1 LFGGTDP
8 LTKAVRSGWVVSAL
22 IVVQIVL
29 LAATIGAFAFML
41 SSLWATL
48 RVTFVG
54 VPESAPEENKA
65 GKRPDARSWRYEYGS
80 RGPVV
85 VHLQRRIRRSAM
97 SGRRRGRRRGRK
109 SRKTGRGDRSGKV
122 TEVRVERSPKGRG
135 KPVKVRIVRRR
146 NGDVTE
152 ETYEL

>member
-1 LFGGTDP
+1 M
-8 LTKAVRSGWVVSAL
+8 
-22 IVVQIVL
+22 VQIVL

-41 SSLWATL
+41 STLWANLWATL

-54 VPESAPEENKA
+54 VPESAPEENEA
-65 GKRPDARSWRYEYGS
+65 EERPDARSWRYEYGS

-85 VHLQRRIRRSAM
+85 VHLRRRIRRSAM
-97 SGRRRGRRRGRK
+97 SGRRRGRRRGRGRGRK

>member
-1 LFGGTDP
+1 
-8 LTKAVRSGWVVSAL
+8 
-22 IVVQIVL
+22 
-29 LAATIGAFAFML
+29 M
-41 SSLWATL
+41 
-48 RVTFVG
+48 G
-54 VPESAPEENKA
+54 VPESAPEENEA
-65 GKRPDARSWRYEYGS
+65 EEHADARSWRYEYYEYGS

-85 VHLQRRIRRSAM
+85 VHLRRRIRRSAM

-109 SRKTGRGDRSGKV
+109 SRKTGRGDRTGKV

>member
-1 LFGGTDP
+1 MSSL
-8 LTKAVRSGWVVSAL
+8 W
-22 IVVQIVL
+22 
-29 LAATIGAFAFML
+29 AT
-41 SSLWATL
+41 LWATL

-54 VPESAPEENKA
+54 VPESAPEENEA
-65 GKRPDARSWRYEYGS
+65 EERPDARSWRYEYYEYNS

-85 VHLQRRIRRSAM
+85 VHSLRRIRRSAM
-97 SGRRRGRRRGRK
+97 SGRGRRRGRK
-109 SRKTGRGDRSGKV
+109 SRKTGRGDRTGKV

-146 NGDVTE
+146 NGEVTE